1 MCVCELCG
9 TSVLMAIH
17 VYTKL
22 KVKMNVTVCQTV
34 NEITD
39 RLAEKF

>member
-1 MCVCELCG
+1 MCG
-9 TSVLMAIH
+9 FSGMSVLMANH
-17 VYTKL
+17 AYTKL
-22 KVKMNVTVCQTV
+22 KVKMNVIVCQTI